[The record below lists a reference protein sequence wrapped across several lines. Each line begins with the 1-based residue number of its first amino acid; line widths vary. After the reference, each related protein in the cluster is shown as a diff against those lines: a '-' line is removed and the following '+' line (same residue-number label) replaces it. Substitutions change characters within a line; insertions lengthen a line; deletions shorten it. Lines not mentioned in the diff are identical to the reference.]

1 MAAAKIVVATT
12 IVTTVIKPP
21 NVAIARGGRNR
32 TLAMEAI
39 FTDDFAATCEDME
52 LSKVGLIFSAS
63 LLLALALP
71 PAAARAQFGG
81 YSQPGGAGNMMSK
94 MMQGGSQKGQE
105 TKSPDQLMQD
115 AKKGMSDADPRVRAE
130 ALDKLRTVND
140 PKAQEILI
148 QGLTDS
154 DIRVKIRAIDI
165 LGAQQSTL
173 AVPLMT
179 QQLFLRET
187 QPVVKL
193 HIVAA
198 LGRIGDSRGTLP
210 IVGYLKEAP
219 NDAARGTAVFA
230 LGEIG
235 DPHAS
240 DILVQTV
247 TNDKNPMVR
256 KLAQESLEK
265 IDGELPTVHSEQQT
279 AQRDSRL
286 IPTDQRLSK
295 MREIDQEMQKLG
307 GGDN

>member
-1 MAAAKIVVATT
+1 M
-12 IVTTVIKPP
+12 
-21 NVAIARGGRNR
+21 VAIDV
-32 TLAMEAI
+32 I
-39 FTDDFAATCEDME
+39 FIDDFAETCEDME
-52 LSKVGLIFSAS
+52 LSRAGLICCGG
-63 LLLALALP
+63 LLLALAMPLS
-71 PAAARAQFGG
+71 AARAQFGG
-81 YSQPGGAGNMMSK
+81 YAQPGGGGNMMSR
-94 MMQGGSQKGQE
+94 MMQQGGQKGQE

-115 AKKGMSDADPRVRAE
+115 AKKGMADADPRVRAE
-130 ALDKLRTVND
+130 ALDKLRRVND

-148 QGLTDS
+148 QGLTDA

-165 LGAQQSTL
+165 LGAQQATI

-193 HIVAA
+193 HLVAA

-247 TNDKNPMVR
+247 TNDKNAMVR

-295 MREIDQEMQKLG
+295 MREVDRQMQKLG
-307 GGDN
+307 GGE

>member
-1 MAAAKIVVATT
+1 MLAKDV
-12 IVTTVIKPP
+12 
-21 NVAIARGGRNR
+21 
-32 TLAMEAI
+32 I
-39 FTDDFAATCEDME
+39 FTDDFAETGEDME
-52 LSKVGLIFSAS
+52 LSKLGLICFSG
-63 LLLALALP
+63 LVLALAMP
-71 PAAARAQFGG
+71 PASARAQFGG
-81 YSQPGGAGNMMSK
+81 VGQPGGAGNLMSK
-94 MMQGGSQKGQE
+94 MMQGGGQKGQDN
-105 TKSPDQLMQD
+105 KSPDQAETE

-130 ALDKLRTVND
+130 ALDKLRNIND
-140 PKAQEILI
+140 PKAQQILI
-148 QGLTDS
+148 QGLDDQ
-154 DIRVKIRAIDI
+154 DIRVRIRAIDI
-165 LGAQQSTL
+165 LGAQQATL

-210 IVGYLKEAP
+210 VVGYLKEAP
-219 NDAARGTAVFA
+219 DDAARGTAVYA

-247 TNDKNPMVR
+247 ANDKNPMVR

-279 AQRDSRL
+279 AQSDSRL
-286 IPTDQRLSK
+286 IPTDQRLNK
-295 MREIDQEMQKLG
+295 LREADREMQKMGG
-307 GGDN
+307 GGD